1 MIKYYLAYLRF
12 AYQTA
17 KVSLINYFTGQDE
30 RKKICNQAFEK
41 LGLDIEVKGS
51 EHADTQMYLINHQSM
66 VDIFLL
72 ESVSNRNLSWIA
84 KEELKKVPFL
94 GYMLKSFQMILLKRE
109 NKAGLRK
116 LVKDVD
122 NRTQEGRVVC
132 IFPEG
137 TRVKRQKLG
146 KFKSGAKFIVS
157 KLDLNI
163 QPVVVVGS
171 HYMLDSIEKKH
182 RKVAPK
188 VIFLPPVDK
197 SVKGWY
203 EQMQADMQ
211 EVIDYE
217 YSHNHCRR

>member
-1 MIKYYLAYLRF
+1 
-12 AYQTA
+12 
-17 KVSLINYFTGQDE
+17 
-30 RKKICNQAFEK
+30 
-41 LGLDIEVKGS
+41 
-51 EHADTQMYLINHQSM
+51 MYLINHQSM

-72 ESVSNRNLSWIA
+72 ESVTKRNLSWIA
-84 KEELKKVPFL
+84 KEELKKIPFL

-116 LVKDVD
+116 LVKDVED
-122 NRTQEGRVVC
+122 RTQNNRVVC

-137 TRVKRQKLG
+137 TRVKQQKLG

-157 KLDLNI
+157 KLDLKI

-171 HYMLDSIEKKH
+171 HYMLDSLEKKH
-182 RKVAPK
+182 RKVDPK

-197 SVKGWY
+197 TLKDWY
-203 EQMQADMQ
+203 EQMHKDMQ

-217 YSHNHCRR
+217 YGHNHCRR